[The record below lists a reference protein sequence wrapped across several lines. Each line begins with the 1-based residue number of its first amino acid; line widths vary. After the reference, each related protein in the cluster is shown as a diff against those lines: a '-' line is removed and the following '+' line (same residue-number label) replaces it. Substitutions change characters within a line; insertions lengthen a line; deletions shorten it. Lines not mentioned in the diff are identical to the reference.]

1 MPPINNANETVG
13 SADSIFNKFKEHS
26 ISEFFKKNKQMLG
39 YSGLAHSMVTIVH
52 EYVTNSLDACE
63 EAGILPEITVSIKDA
78 GENKYWIS
86 IEDNGPGIPKK
97 YIGKALATILAG
109 TKFNS
114 YKQQR
119 GQQGIGA
126 AGCTLFSS
134 MTTGKP
140 IHIESTTLNESYACD
155 LSINTIDNTPVVSNM
170 SDINHSGTGLKV
182 EGVFGEIKYERGDRG
197 VYEYLKRTALVNP
210 HCQIAFIDPESEKY
224 IFTRSINAIPKKP
237 KEVKPHPL
245 GLSINDIIEFSQVS
259 QEKKIST
266 FLQNSFTRVSP
277 KKIEELRK
285 VCNIDFDK
293 PPSEI
298 NWDDAEMLI
307 NAFKKIDWI
316 APDASSLSILG
327 KSQIKTTVLNIL
339 NPEYISVT
347 ERKPKV
353 FYGGIPFI
361 IESAIAIG
369 GNAGKKTEDNDYTS
383 NIMRFANKV
392 PLLFDA
398 GSCAITE
405 AVKKVSWKRYDIDL
419 EKQPVSI
426 MVNMSSIYIPYSG
439 VGKESIQQDQSI
451 VNEIKFALMDCAREM
466 HHYLKNKE
474 RDKIEMSK
482 YKSIIK
488 YVDHLSSD
496 LAFIT
501 DMDRG
506 MIKEKLSTLVES
518 HYIKKKDIEET
529 DSGESGEQVI

>member
-1 MPPINNANETVG
+1 MPSINNPNEATG

-63 EAGILPEITVSIKDA
+63 EAGILPDITVVIKEA
-78 GENKYWIS
+78 GDSKYEILV
-86 IEDNGPGIPKK
+86 EDNGPGIPKK

-134 MTTGKP
+134 ITTGKP
-140 IHIESTTLNESYACD
+140 IHIQSTTLNESYECD
-155 LSINTIDNTPVVSNM
+155 LSINTLDNTPIISNM
-170 SDINHSGTGLKV
+170 HDTEPKHTGLTV
-182 EGVFGEIKYERGDRG
+182 AGIFGEVKYENGDRG

-210 HCQIAFIDPESEKY
+210 HCQITFIDPKLERY
-224 IFTRSINAIPKKP
+224 IFTRSVNAIPKRP

-266 FLQNSFTRVSP
+266 FLQNSFTRISP
-277 KKIEELRK
+277 KKIEELK
-285 VCNIDFDK
+285 KICDIDFDK

-298 NWDDAEMLI
+298 NWDDAEKLI
-307 NAFKKIDWI
+307 NSFKKIDWI
-316 APDASSLSILG
+316 APDASSLNILG
-327 KSQIKTTVLNIL
+327 ESQIRATISNIL
-339 NPEYISVT
+339 NPEHISVV

-369 GNAGKKTEDNDYTS
+369 GNAGKKMEENDYTS

-405 AVKKVSWKRYDIDL
+405 AVKKVSWKRYNIDL
-419 EKQPVSI
+419 EKQPISI

-451 VNEIKFALMDCAREM
+451 VNEIKFTLMDCAREM

-474 RDKIEMSK
+474 MDKIEMSK
-482 YKSIIK
+482 YKSIMK

-496 LAFIT
+496 LSFIT
-501 DMDRG
+501 DMDKN
-506 MIKEKLSTLVES
+506 MIKEKLSKLIES
-518 HYIKKKDIEET
+518 HYIKGKGKED
-529 DSGESGEQVI
+529 DASGEQVS